1 MKCPEMN
8 NCEIN
13 RHECR
18 SVCRNY
24 ARAGFILGAAAMAV
38 LVAAF
43 ELIVTFII

>member
-18 SVCRNY
+18 SVCRDY
-24 ARAGFILGAAAMAV
+24 AHAGFVLGAAAMAV
-38 LVAAF
+38 LVALLEF
-43 ELIVTFII
+43 VMSLIL